1 MNRVRSALS
10 RSPFLLAPLY
20 LALTACGGSD
30 NASESER
37 YNANPDQ
44 NQATEGQTE
53 SVERVSLTGLAV
65 KGVVHGARA
74 ELFRVIDGAVE
85 NTAYATGQTDDEGRY
100 ELSVISQEAYA
111 GPALVR
117 ISWQDGAEMTCDADA
132 GCGNY
137 GSPDVRDT
145 NTSGTIDFGERFD
158 LETDFQMA
166 VLIPYLATSSSGDQ
180 IVTAHVSSL
189 TNAAAALAQNG
200 LISQASVEA
209 ANNQIRAVLGLEDD
223 IDIVITPPIDVTGNN
238 ALPGSAEYGAITAA
252 IAEIARNRGISFNDA
267 LASLATQFLNND
279 GQLLWNDNGTLPG
292 ISIEEVATAALA
304 IAQLLGNSE
313 LASKFQQLIDLANTK
328 QPDMM
333 SDIHPPIANAG
344 ADQTVDTGTSV
355 TLAGSNQ
362 AAGQSSYAWAQVS
375 GTPVVLSADN
385 AQQTTFNSGLFGD
398 QLVFRLTVTNQTT
411 GHSDI
416 DYVTVSV
423 TQAIA
428 SDETLNSLN
437 GSKYT
442 LWNPAVYLNSE
453 TIDTAATNL
462 GYGLEVEQSLT
473 LTTTGN
479 ETSPLS
485 LTPSGNI
492 RNWAMLNHYQ
502 AGQFFTGNIA
512 RSTTAAELEGDT
524 EIGDTTPLN
533 ASLSN
538 LNELTVQLPQ
548 MPDEDGDLVGLSLAD
563 SAQLMQLAPGTWFG
577 AHVDQT
583 DFFTAE
589 DANKETRE
597 PVQHDYFVNTP
608 LLVQDSGNF
617 SEESV
622 AEQYGVISV
631 AAGSDTTLSQLVGT
645 ELQQWQISS
654 EVDGVLTAVA
664 NSLDDQA
671 SLGYRIMSYSHQVEL
686 EDDRFSVAT
695 SPYSVEVRTEVSERE
710 EVEINF
716 SVRSNG
722 QLRVPSSLL
731 DSVFDSEDVA
741 LEGIASSDGA
751 MLMAQLMGELDLG
764 NFAGTE
770 VSGIA
775 YERYIALATSANAPN
790 ASNFTDSQY
799 QIKGLLFDVSAS
811 SRGISAMATSG
822 ALQFGDGSA
831 TLALDGDAVR
841 LQNAGFVVSRTQPE
855 FLENSDSLNLTL
867 KANGY
872 VQFEVGQFTLEGFAS
887 SDGNTLALRVM
898 DNNLFAKSTR
908 RASQGF
914 LIARKVN

>member
-1 MNRVRSALS
+1 
-10 RSPFLLAPLY
+10 
-20 LALTACGGSD
+20 
-30 NASESER
+30 
-37 YNANPDQ
+37 
-44 NQATEGQTE
+44 
-53 SVERVSLTGLAV
+53 
-65 KGVVHGARA
+65 
-74 ELFRVIDGAVE
+74 
-85 NTAYATGQTDDEGRY
+85 
-100 ELSVISQEAYA
+100 
-111 GPALVR
+111 
-117 ISWQDGAEMTCDADA
+117 
-132 GCGNY
+132 
-137 GSPDVRDT
+137 
-145 NTSGTIDFGERFD
+145 
-158 LETDFQMA
+158 
-166 VLIPYLATSSSGDQ
+166 
-180 IVTAHVSSL
+180 
-189 TNAAAALAQNG
+189 
-200 LISQASVEA
+200 
-209 ANNQIRAVLGLEDD
+209 
-223 IDIVITPPIDVTGNN
+223 
-238 ALPGSAEYGAITAA
+238 
-252 IAEIARNRGISFNDA
+252 
-267 LASLATQFLNND
+267 
-279 GQLLWNDNGTLPG
+279 
-292 ISIEEVATAALA
+292 
-304 IAQLLGNSE
+304 
-313 LASKFQQLIDLANTK
+313 
-328 QPDMM
+328 
-333 SDIHPPIANAG
+333 
-344 ADQTVDTGTSV
+344 
-355 TLAGSNQ
+355 
-362 AAGQSSYAWAQVS
+362 
-375 GTPVVLSADN
+375 
-385 AQQTTFNSGLFGD
+385 
-398 QLVFRLTVTNQTT
+398 
-411 GHSDI
+411 
-416 DYVTVSV
+416 
-423 TQAIA
+423 
-428 SDETLNSLN
+428 
-437 GSKYT
+437 
-442 LWNPAVYLNSE
+442 
-453 TIDTAATNL
+453 
-462 GYGLEVEQSLT
+462 
-473 LTTTGN
+473 
-479 ETSPLS
+479 
-485 LTPSGNI
+485 
-492 RNWAMLNHYQ
+492 
-502 AGQFFTGNIA
+502 
-512 RSTTAAELEGDT
+512 
-524 EIGDTTPLN
+524 
-533 ASLSN
+533 SN

-622 AEQYGVISV
+622 SDQYGVISV

-695 SPYSVEVRTEVSERE
+695 SPYSVEVRTEVPERE

-775 YERYIALATSANAPN
+775 YERYIALATSADAPN

-831 TLALDGDAVR
+831 TLALDGNAVR

-867 KANGY
+867 KSNGY
-872 VQFEVGQFTLEGFAS
+872 VQFEVGQFTLEGFSS

-898 DNNLFAKSTR
+898 DNNLFAKST
-908 RASQGF
+908 
-914 LIARKVN
+914 

>member
-1 MNRVRSALS
+1 
-10 RSPFLLAPLY
+10 
-20 LALTACGGSD
+20 
-30 NASESER
+30 
-37 YNANPDQ
+37 
-44 NQATEGQTE
+44 
-53 SVERVSLTGLAV
+53 
-65 KGVVHGARA
+65 
-74 ELFRVIDGAVE
+74 
-85 NTAYATGQTDDEGRY
+85 
-100 ELSVISQEAYA
+100 
-111 GPALVR
+111 
-117 ISWQDGAEMTCDADA
+117 
-132 GCGNY
+132 
-137 GSPDVRDT
+137 
-145 NTSGTIDFGERFD
+145 
-158 LETDFQMA
+158 
-166 VLIPYLATSSSGDQ
+166 
-180 IVTAHVSSL
+180 
-189 TNAAAALAQNG
+189 
-200 LISQASVEA
+200 
-209 ANNQIRAVLGLEDD
+209 
-223 IDIVITPPIDVTGNN
+223 IDVTGNN

-344 ADQTVDTGTSV
+344 ADQTVDTATSV

-538 LNELTVQLPQ
+538 LNEL
-548 MPDEDGDLVGLSLAD
+548 
-563 SAQLMQLAPGTWFG
+563 
-577 AHVDQT
+577 
-583 DFFTAE
+583 
-589 DANKETRE
+589 
-597 PVQHDYFVNTP
+597 
-608 LLVQDSGNF
+608 
-617 SEESV
+617 
-622 AEQYGVISV
+622 
-631 AAGSDTTLSQLVGT
+631 
-645 ELQQWQISS
+645 
-654 EVDGVLTAVA
+654 
-664 NSLDDQA
+664 
-671 SLGYRIMSYSHQVEL
+671 
-686 EDDRFSVAT
+686 
-695 SPYSVEVRTEVSERE
+695 
-710 EVEINF
+710 
-716 SVRSNG
+716 
-722 QLRVPSSLL
+722 
-731 DSVFDSEDVA
+731 
-741 LEGIASSDGA
+741 
-751 MLMAQLMGELDLG
+751 
-764 NFAGTE
+764 
-770 VSGIA
+770 
-775 YERYIALATSANAPN
+775 
-790 ASNFTDSQY
+790 
-799 QIKGLLFDVSAS
+799 
-811 SRGISAMATSG
+811 
-822 ALQFGDGSA
+822 
-831 TLALDGDAVR
+831 
-841 LQNAGFVVSRTQPE
+841 
-855 FLENSDSLNLTL
+855 
-867 KANGY
+867 
-872 VQFEVGQFTLEGFAS
+872 
-887 SDGNTLALRVM
+887 
-898 DNNLFAKSTR
+898 
-908 RASQGF
+908 
-914 LIARKVN
+914 